1 MPLASRTPHRLL
13 ASLARLLSILTL
25 VTAVLFARPVLAQDI
40 QPHTPEAIEQFVLTA
55 EIVHARPIG
64 KGVTN
69 SWRLTLSDGTTTHD
83 AAFQSINRR
92 KNVARV
98 GRRTELQ
105 FVDSYHFNIAAYR
118 LARLLGFDHLVP
130 VSVERSWK
138 GQRGALTWWIDE
150 ALDESER
157 LAQGAFPPDVS
168 AWATQLYRTV
178 VFGELIYD
186 TDRNNGNLLYTK
198 DWHVWMIDFTR
209 AFRVW
214 HELQHPNALVRY
226 DQNLFERLAALD
238 QRRLTAAMRDHL
250 TPRETQAVLARR
262 DLILE
267 RFQELKTRLH

>member
-13 ASLARLLSILTL
+13 ASLARRLSILTL
-25 VTAVLFARPVLAQDI
+25 FIAVLFARPVLAQDV
-40 QPHTPEAIEQFVLTA
+40 QPHTPEAIEQFLLTA
-55 EIVHARPIG
+55 EVVHARPIG

-98 GRRTELQ
+98 GPRTELQ

-118 LARLLGFDHLVP
+118 LARLLGLDNMVP
-130 VSVERSWK
+130 VSVERRWD
-138 GQRGALTWWIDE
+138 GRRGALTWWI
-150 ALDESER
+150 AAARDESER
-157 LAQGAFPPDVS
+157 KAQQVRPPDVA
-168 AWATQLYRTV
+168 AWSGQLYRMV
-178 VFGELIYD
+178 VFSELIYD
-186 TDRNNGNLLYTK
+186 TDRNDGNLLYTK

-214 HELQHPNALVRY
+214 HALPHPEALVAH
-226 DQNLFERLAALD
+226 DQGLFEKLATLD
-238 QRRLTAAMRDHL
+238 QRRLNAAMRDHL

-262 DLILE
+262 DLILK